1 MAELTADGML
11 TAQVKFDFSGKE
23 AYEGVSKATGK
34 KLGELDISMV
44 DDGPP
49 GETPKQK
56 RKRLAAAKKAAKAKA
71 KAEKDGKG
79 KGAAGGAATGDD
91 GAAEDDKPKI
101 VHRRKTPEEE
111 AAAILEAV
119 SVTGVLSSRE
129 DSRDFEITS
138 FSIILYG
145 RDLISDT
152 TLRLS
157 YGNRYGLVGAN
168 GSGKTSM
175 LTILAA
181 REVPIPDH
189 IDIWHLTCEARPSE
203 RSALDSVVDNSR
215 EEQARLE
222 KMEETLMTEKGPDCP
237 ELCDVY
243 DRLDRLDP
251 DTLEVR
257 AGSLLFGLGFTMTMV
272 NKATKDMSGGWRMRV
287 ALAQALLVE
296 PHLLL
301 LDEPTNH
308 LDLGACVWLEDYLA
322 TYPKILCV
330 ISHSQDFLN
339 TVCTHM
345 MELTQEGKLDMYG
358 GNYDRFVQTKE
369 ENRVNTMKRFKKEQ
383 DDIKHLKQFISSC
396 GTYSNMVKQAQSK
409 QKIIDKMVEAGLAR
423 EPLPEPKYTFDF
435 PKCGTLPVPV
445 LSFKDVAFSW
455 SGKKTDYLYKDLS
468 FGVDLESRIAL
479 VGPNGAGKS
488 TLIKLIIGE
497 IRPVEGD
504 IQRHGSLRMSYYSQH
519 SEDQLDLELDPIA
532 FLQKTFPK
540 GLNSAGGFKKMEL
553 TAWRCVLGCYG
564 IRGDYQTEPMETM
577 SDGLKTRVVFCLL
590 GLLNPHLLLLDEPTN
605 HLDMACIDSLAE
617 ACNRFDGGM
626 VLVSHDFRLISQVAK
641 EIWVCDGNIEV
652 WPEES
657 GIRGYK
663 AKLQRD
669 AKNNKFMVQHK
680 DSMYDK

>member
-1 MAELTADGML
+1 
-11 TAQVKFDFSGKE
+11 
-23 AYEGVSKATGK
+23 
-34 KLGELDISMV
+34 
-44 DDGPP
+44 
-49 GETPKQK
+49 
-56 RKRLAAAKKAAKAKA
+56 
-71 KAEKDGKG
+71 
-79 KGAAGGAATGDD
+79 
-91 GAAEDDKPKI
+91 
-101 VHRRKTPEEE
+101 
-111 AAAILEAV
+111 
-119 SVTGVLSSRE
+119 
-129 DSRDFEITS
+129 
-138 FSIILYG
+138 
-145 RDLISDT
+145 
-152 TLRLS
+152 
-157 YGNRYGLVGAN
+157 
-168 GSGKTSM
+168 
-175 LTILAA
+175 
-181 REVPIPDH
+181 
-189 IDIWHLTCEARPSE
+189 
-203 RSALDSVVDNSR
+203 
-215 EEQARLE
+215 
-222 KMEETLMTEKGPDCP
+222 
-237 ELCDVY
+237 
-243 DRLDRLDP
+243 
-251 DTLEVR
+251 
-257 AGSLLFGLGFTMTMV
+257 MV

-497 IRPVEGD
+497 IR
-504 IQRHGSLRMSYYSQH
+504 
-519 SEDQLDLELDPIA
+519 
-532 FLQKTFPK
+532 
-540 GLNSAGGFKKMEL
+540 
-553 TAWRCVLGCYG
+553 
-564 IRGDYQTEPMETM
+564 
-577 SDGLKTRVVFCLL
+577 
-590 GLLNPHLLLLDEPTN
+590 
-605 HLDMACIDSLAE
+605 
-617 ACNRFDGGM
+617 
-626 VLVSHDFRLISQVAK
+626 
-641 EIWVCDGNIEV
+641 
-652 WPEES
+652 
-657 GIRGYK
+657 
-663 AKLQRD
+663 
-669 AKNNKFMVQHK
+669 
-680 DSMYDK
+680 